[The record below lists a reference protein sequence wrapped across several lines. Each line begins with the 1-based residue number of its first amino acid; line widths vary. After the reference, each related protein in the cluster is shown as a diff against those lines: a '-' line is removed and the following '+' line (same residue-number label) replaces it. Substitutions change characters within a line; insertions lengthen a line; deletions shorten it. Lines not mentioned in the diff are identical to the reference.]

1 LRRLLFEEKTVNR
14 VASEELAAT
23 GNQYTELAEL
33 AGRLIHEIKNHL
45 GTVSL
50 NLQILV
56 EDLQN
61 PETPR
66 ERRAGQRVQRLL
78 EECQRLAD
86 LSNDFLRFAQ
96 VRELKRTSTDLKE
109 IVEEMVDFHGP
120 TMAHA
125 HIEMKSFVPANL
137 PHVALD
143 RDLFKQA
150 MLNLILNAQQAMPNG
165 GQITVQAESAGSE
178 VRLSFI
184 DTGVGIPAEN
194 QAKIFRPFF
203 STRSGGSGLGLPTTR
218 KIVEAHG
225 GRIEVQSEPG
235 RGTKF
240 TLVLP
245 IEGN

>member
-1 LRRLLFEEKTVNR
+1 MPAAIED
-14 VASEELAAT
+14 AAT
-23 GNQYTELAEL
+23 GDQYMELAEL

-78 EECQRLAD
+78 QECQRLAD

-96 VRELKRTSTDLKE
+96 VKELKRTSTDLKE

-120 TMAHA
+120 TIEQAN
-125 HIEMKSFVPANL
+125 IEMRSFVPANL
-137 PHVALD
+137 PRVSLD

-150 MLNLILNAQQAMPNG
+150 MLNLILNAQQSMPKG

-178 VRLSFI
+178 VQLSFI
-184 DTGVGIPAEN
+184 DTGVGIPAEH

-240 TLVLP
+240 TLFLP
-245 IEGN
+245 IERD